1 MSRNTV
7 GYDDLKSI
15 NIPHSLPV
23 ILAMSE
29 MADWFPKPVNG
40 KYAKSPLWNRSA
52 VELWYREN
60 LAPGRRREPIGSAR
74 WWD

>member
-1 MSRNTV
+1 MSRQTI
-7 GYDDLKSI
+7 GFDDLKSMS
-15 NIPHSLPV
+15 IPHSLGV

-29 MADWFPKPVNG
+29 MAGYFPKPING
-40 KYAKSPLWNRSA
+40 RSAKFPLWNRSA

-60 LAPGRRREPIGSAR
+60 LAPGRRREPIGTEK